1 MILLLAVVVG
11 LLATITRAR
20 LTNRTLKLPPFHLE
34 WLVFVSVVPQIFAF
48 YVPATGKLIPESIIP
63 YLLIFTMV
71 GLVIFAAANLGHPGF
86 WALGLGLLSNFIVI
100 VLNGGWMPILPETLH
115 RMIPSKPIEF
125 WEVGTR
131 LGYTKDRIL
140 GHEETIFVFLSDIFT
155 LPQWIP
161 YKVAFS
167 IGDVFI
173 SIGAFILLWS
183 LSQNQ
188 KE

>member
-1 MILLLAVVVG
+1 MILLLAVILG
-11 LLATITRAR
+11 LIATFIRAR
-20 LTNRTLKLPPFHLE
+20 LKNRTLKLPPFHLE
-34 WLVFVSVVPQIFAF
+34 WLVFVSVIPQVFAF
-48 YVPATGKLIPESIIP
+48 YVPSVGRLIPESIIP
-63 YLLIFTMV
+63 FLQILTMLGLLIF
-71 GLVIFAAANLGHPGF
+71 AAMNLTTPGF
-86 WALGLGLLSNFIVI
+86 WALSLGLLSNFVVI

-115 RMIPSKPIEF
+115 RMVPTQPIEV

-131 LGYTKDRIL
+131 LGFTKDRIL
-140 GHEETIFVFLSDIFT
+140 TYEETKLVFLSDIFT

-173 SIGAFILLWS
+173 SIGAFLLLWS
-183 LSQNQ
+183 LSQKQ